1 MRYAMAETNRRR
13 VKQLA
18 YNEAH
23 GITPQSI
30 IKPIE
35 ATLVTAYEAD
45 YFKVPT
51 NLELFDEYS
60 PEKLRETI
68 TQLGYEMREAAKK
81 YEFERAA
88 ELRDK
93 LKYLKERQ
101 LELG

>member
-1 MRYAMAETNRRR
+1 M
-13 VKQLA
+13 
-18 YNEAH
+18 
-23 GITPQSI
+23 
-30 IKPIE
+30 
-35 ATLVTAYEAD
+35 TAYEAD

-68 TQLGYEMREAAKK
+68 TQLDYEIREAAKK
-81 YEFERAA
+81 FKFERAA

>member
-1 MRYAMAETNRRR
+1 M
-13 VKQLA
+13 
-18 YNEAH
+18 
-23 GITPQSI
+23 
-30 IKPIE
+30 
-35 ATLVTAYEAD
+35 TAYEAD
-45 YFKVPT
+45 YFKVPM

-68 TQLGYEMREAAKK
+68 GQLDYEMREAAKK
-81 YEFERAA
+81 FEFERAA